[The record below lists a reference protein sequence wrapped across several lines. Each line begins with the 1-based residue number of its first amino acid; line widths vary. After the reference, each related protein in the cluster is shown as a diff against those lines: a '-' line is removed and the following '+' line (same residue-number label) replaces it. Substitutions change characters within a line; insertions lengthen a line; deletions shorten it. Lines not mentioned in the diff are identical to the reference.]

1 MAVKKII
8 LAVAKL
14 LCAIASADIAL
25 ADQQA
30 FDSRRE
36 QQLRSRDFDIEH
48 YRIALTLDE
57 ETQSFDGETAISFS
71 SSVDGF
77 NTLTLDAESFKVSSV
92 TDDKGKTLDFTQG
105 GGALVI
111 SLDRA
116 LARNEAATLVIAYGA
131 TSIGT
136 DKDVGLDFRGK
147 TGTNPQLI
155 NSLNWPDGARY
166 WLPSFDHPGD
176 WATHETI
183 VTVKEAYRVLA
194 NGSLVSNIAD
204 PSSGLRTVHWSQTR
218 PQPTYLYSF
227 AAGPYNV
234 LADRH
239 GDLPLHYW
247 VYPGDEAVARQAF
260 ARTPE
265 LIAFFEDLYGIDFP
279 WVKYDQIIV
288 PGIDGGAESTSATLL
303 GRRVIQYEREG
314 DKGASDWLLAHEI
327 AHQWWGNLIGYR
339 DWTHAWLAESF
350 ATHGEYL
357 FILDDLGADE
367 GALYFL
373 EYKNSYLKEAHDEF
387 IRPVITH
394 RWDKPND
401 MFDRHS
407 YEKGGIV
414 LNMFRDLVGADTFK
428 EILNSF
434 LTTHA
439 YSNVTTDDFF
449 ETVRQV
455 TGKDYGW
462 FFDQWLLSPGHPALD
477 VSYIWDKR
485 RELLTMRV
493 EQTQDA
499 SAGVPVFRL
508 PIKVGITTRAG
519 KRVESVW
526 LTKKTDTFQFKVDE
540 QPLMVRFDEGDVLLK
555 EWTLKKPVS
564 ELLYQLDRD
573 RVTGRIW
580 AAGELQDHLGDSA
593 VRSALSNSAVH
604 DESWAV
610 RQKAIQV
617 LGTTQSEAS
626 RDLLK
631 ARVLQDGDI
640 RVRVA
645 AIEMLGEFQDPE
657 LKPFFLEAAEI
668 PSPRDAVRRAALDV
682 LSAHEAEQ

>member
-1 MAVKKII
+1 MAVKKTI
-8 LAVAKL
+8 LSVAKL
-14 LCAIASADIAL
+14 LCAMASADIAL

-36 QQLRSRDFDIEH
+36 QQLRSHDFDIEH

-77 NTLTLDAESFKVSSV
+77 NTLTLDTESFKVSSV

-116 LARNEAATLVIAYGA
+116 LTRNEAATLVIAYRA

-136 DKDVGLDFRGK
+136 DKNVGLDFRGK
-147 TGTNPQLI
+147 TETNPQLI

-166 WLPSFDHPGD
+166 WFPSFDHPGD

-183 VTVKEAYRVLA
+183 VTVKDAYRVVA
-194 NGSLVSNIAD
+194 NGSLVSNIVD
-204 PSSGLRTVHWSQTR
+204 PSSELRTVHWSQTR

-234 LADRH
+234 LSDKH

-265 LIAFFEDLYGIDFP
+265 LIAFFEDLYGTNFP

-339 DWTHAWLAESF
+339 DWTHAWLSESF

-373 EYKNSYLKEAHDEF
+373 EYKNSYLEEAQDEF
-387 IRPVITH
+387 IRPVVTH
-394 RWDKPND
+394 MWDKPND
-401 MFDRHS
+401 MFDQHS

-414 LNMFRDLVGADTFK
+414 LNMFQNLVGADTFK

-434 LTTHA
+434 LVTHA

-455 TGKDYGW
+455 TGKDYSW
-462 FFDQWLLSPGHPALD
+462 FFDQWIRSPGHPALD
-477 VSYIWDKR
+477 VSYTWDKR
-485 RELLTMRV
+485 RELLTMKI
-493 EQTQDA
+493 EQTQDT

-519 KRVESVW
+519 KQVESVW
-526 LTKKTDTFQFKVDE
+526 LTKKTHTFKFKVGE

-573 RVTGRIW
+573 GVTGRIW

-593 VRSALSNSAVH
+593 VRSALTNSAVH

-617 LGTTQSEAS
+617 LGTTQSETS

-668 PSPRDAVRRAALDV
+668 PSPRNAVRRAALDV